1 MEERQKGL
9 LMTAAG
15 VLLMSPDALVLRW
28 VSADALHV
36 LAWRALMMAAGLG
49 VLLGLRYRTALP
61 RVLARCGW
69 TGAGCALSYAA
80 STMCYVTAMN
90 LAGAA
95 STLLIYSV
103 SPLVAGL
110 IAWAWLGERLS
121 RRDLA
126 AILVCVAGIVLIVS
140 DDAPG
145 ASLAGNL
152 LALAAATLFAANL
165 ALARSRPLVDMSPA
179 LLPGALLASL
189 AAFALGG
196 TPRLDGGELAALAA
210 MALVLLPLGFM
221 LVQLGPRRIGAAEV
235 GLLLLLEVVLGP
247 LWVWWLLGEAPG
259 GRVLFGGMVVLLALL
274 GHTLAGWRVAGRSA
288 AAVT

>member
-1 MEERQKGL
+1 MQERQKGL

-15 VLLMSPDALVLRW
+15 VLLLSPDALVLRW
-28 VSADALHV
+28 VSAESLHV

-49 VLLGLRYRTALP
+49 ILLALRYRAALP
-61 RVLARCGW
+61 RMLMRCGW
-69 TGAGCALSYAA
+69 TGAGCALCYAA

-103 SPLVAGL
+103 SPLIAGL
-110 IAWAWLGERLS
+110 LAWVWLGERLS

-126 AILVCVAGIVLIVS
+126 AILVCVVGIVLIVS

-152 LALAAATLFAANL
+152 LALAAAALFAANL
-165 ALARSRPLVDMSPA
+165 ALARSRPLIDMSPA

-189 AAFALGG
+189 AAFVLGG
-196 TPRLDGGELAALAA
+196 MPQLDGGERVALAA
-210 MALVLLPLGFM
+210 MALVVLPMGFV
-221 LVQLGPRRIGAAEV
+221 LVQLGPQRIGAAEV

-247 LWVWWLLGEAPG
+247 LWVWWVLGETPGVRVLLGG
-259 GRVLFGGMVVLLALL
+259 LVVLLALI
-274 GHTLAGWRVAGRSA
+274 GHTLAGWRVAGRA
-288 AAVT
+288 AAVGT